1 MEALDPTLRNP
12 SSGFLLV
19 AVEFSYPKLDGK
31 GEGGL
36 SDEWINLPSLA
47 LPDGAHN
54 TNDDVI
60 FFILPSK
67 DRKGES
73 VFGISCCRQIASE
86 DLLLKGD
93 DITRSTVQKSVCV
106 LSRIPLYGALRTK
119 LQVEVLSQ
127 MYTNLCDMFDDGA
140 VDEQAASIDISV
152 QDLFLRFRHRTLV
165 LFKLLLLE
173 KKVIP
178 LQCNDIEGLRYCS
191 APCCDIEK
199 AIEPMTKSTGKR
211 INISGAHYSLIPA
224 LTIASWARCHS
235 QKKKINENP
244 TSEFQPLIST
254 EHAKDISEIIIP
266 SSSVTL
272 DKGPVLEKDS
282 FGFPL
287 SIFINGNLFHPYV
300 SLSYLDM
307 IRSKSV
313 RGFTIGAT
321 NALFVTKRDLID
333 VIITVDDQDCG
344 QIEFL
349 DGSLKRELTLT
360 SADLRFG
367 DYLLKNI
374 EENRR
379 STAMFEGNDE
389 WLRMQ
394 MREYLLS
401 MGASSRSDLAV
412 AIADYG
418 VSFIHSWRFTRNYQ
432 IWMTGSHEDLS
443 GIAPG
448 YSLSCSS
455 FFERDFRLIASYSKL
470 HAFCGQLGVY
480 DVFLRMEHAVGGSE
494 GARKALSALSST
506 GKNIGETSSRVRHSV
521 SNWFRGGVTNAEE
534 ATEEFTETSPVKGFS
549 TWFRALR
556 DEEADGTAQGQPSSK
571 DSM

>member
-1 MEALDPTLRNP
+1 MQQILHVVVV
-12 SSGFLLV
+12 GFHHKKGCQ
-19 AVEFSYPKLDGK
+19 VEFSYPKLDGK

-119 LQVEVLSQ
+119 LQVITRAYFAERDFTKVEVLSQ

-173 KKVIP
+173 KKVVFNACP
-178 LQCNDIEGLRYCS
+178 AQLLGTTMVALASLFPKLLEEGLRYCS

-199 AIEPMTKSTGKR
+199 AIEPMT
-211 INISGAHYSLIPA
+211 N
-224 LTIASWARCHS
+224 
-235 QKKKINENP
+235 
-244 TSEFQPLIST
+244 ST

-266 SSSVTL
+266 SSSITL

-448 YSLSCSS
+448 
-455 FFERDFRLIASYSKL
+455 

>member
-1 MEALDPTLRNP
+1 MCGNSNEVHDCII
-12 SSGFLLV
+12 LLCCV
-19 AVEFSYPKLDGK
+19 PRILSKYNTEFRTAVSCFHLERICFVEFSYPKLDGE

-86 DLLLKGD
+86 DLLSKGD

-119 LQVEVLSQ
+119 LQVITRAYFAERDFTKVEVLSQ

-173 KKVIP
+173 KKVSG
-178 LQCNDIEGLRYCS
+178 LHCNDIV
-191 APCCDIEK
+191 IF
-199 AIEPMTKSTGKR
+199 
-211 INISGAHYSLIPA
+211 LIQ
-224 LTIASWARCHS
+224 LL
-235 QKKKINENP
+235 KN
-244 TSEFQPLIST
+244 
-254 EHAKDISEIIIP
+254 AKDIPEIIIP
-266 SSSVTL
+266 SSSITL
-272 DKGPVLEKDS
+272 DKGPILEKDS
-282 FGFPL
+282 LGFPL
-287 SIFINGNLFHPYV
+287 SIFTNGNLFHPYV

-313 RGFTIGAT
+313 RGFAIGAT
-321 NALFVTKRDLID
+321 NVLFVTKRDLID

-412 AIADYG
+412 AVADYG

-448 YSLSCSS
+448 
-455 FFERDFRLIASYSKL
+455 
-470 HAFCGQLGVY
+470 HAFSGQLGVY
-480 DVFLRMEHAVGGSE
+480 DVLLRMEHAVGGSE
-494 GARKALSALSST
+494 GARKALSAISST
-506 GKNIGETSSRVRHSV
+506 GRNIGETSSRVRHSV

-534 ATEEFTETSPVKGFS
+534 ATEEFTETSSVGF
-549 TWFRALR
+549 TF
-556 DEEADGTAQGQPSSK
+556 D
-571 DSM
+571 